1 MMKTRLQINSEI
13 SSRSKSRLLNINAS
27 FPRKRESFKGGR
39 FSYYQIPKRW
49 TAAFAGMTSQLTA
62 IEFKVKPPAA
72 RQCRRV
78 LISALMLLMAVFA
91 ITKTAPA
98 VAAELD
104 CLVKPEMYV
113 ELSSPVESVLED
125 ILVEIGDTVKQG
137 QPLAQLESS
146 VEQAKV
152 RLASLQAK
160 SRSDVENRREQ
171 LRYAKQYHKRMQDL
185 LAQNSVSQY
194 EKDKAE
200 TEVALARIEL
210 NKAKEKRRIAQLNLE
225 LAQSQLA
232 LRTINSPID
241 GIVVDRYAMVG
252 ESVSGRTIMKLAKVN
267 PLKVE
272 LIAPTEY
279 FGLIQK
285 GMRVEIYPEQ
295 PANQV
300 FEATVTIVDQL
311 IDPASGSFTVRMELP
326 NPEDKL
332 VGGVNCMANFDFETP
347 QPSNEDVY
355 SALGSSGSSN

>member
-1 MMKTRLQINSEI
+1 MKT
-13 SSRSKSRLLNINAS
+13 KSRPA
-27 FPRKRESFKGGR
+27 RET
-39 FSYYQIPKRW
+39 QIRARSVNVREW
-49 TAAFAGMTSQLTA
+49 
-62 IEFKVKPPAA
+62 VKPQFPKLLLLALLVTMIA
-72 RQCRRV
+72 VPRV
-78 LISALMLLMAVFA
+78 Q
-91 ITKTAPA
+91 
-98 VAAELD
+98 AAELD

-113 ELSSPVESVLED
+113 ELSSPVESVLEE
-125 ILVEIGDTVKQG
+125 ILVQIGDTVEKG
-137 QPLAQLESS
+137 QPLAQLEAS
-146 VEQAKV
+146 VEKAKV
-152 RLASLQAK
+152 RLANLQAK
-160 SRSDVENRREQ
+160 SSSDVQNRREQ
-171 LRYAKQYHKRMQDL
+171 LRYAKQYYKRMQDL

-210 NKAKEKRRIAQLNLE
+210 NKAREKQRIAQVNLE

-252 ESVSGRTIMKLAKVN
+252 ESVSGRTIMKLAKVD

-279 FGLIQK
+279 FGLIEK
-285 GMRVEIYPEQ
+285 GMEVEIYPEQ

-300 FEATVTIVDQL
+300 FMATVTIVDQL

-332 VGGVNCMANFDFETP
+332 VGGVNCLANFAFETP
-347 QPSNEDVY
+347 EPASDDVY
-355 SALGSSGSSN
+355 SALESSSTGN